1 MIVKAAITN
10 KTTKA
15 VSGQDRDFA
24 PVCEDLANGWTLAPA
39 AHLRTRPARL
49 RLIGRR
55 YAYEAQLSGYRLP
68 EGLCSCRRN
77 PCRCQGVQLK
87 DGDTPGVL
95 LLIGAKRREP
105 WDATEEDVLRYP
117 RYYEPF
123 EHASDPADVNTLAA
137 IIERWDRTHL
147 QRAAADAHPIAQY
160 EQLARIRAFLAQEHG
175 RIVHLAADP
184 YDPARFEHGQLV
196 LYTKTPEAAAQADR
210 DFVYRLPNLDV
221 PLRVEDLTDRELVID
236 CGEQDL
242 VRVEQYLRAHEDHPL
257 RLTLDSEETD
267 RRIERERRTL
277 READRRPTLR
287 ALIAK
292 PTLAKRTPER
302 EPTAFFNQTLDPGQQ
317 QVVDAA
323 LAADDLLIV
332 QDPPGTG
339 KTTAICELIRQHLAR
354 DPTTQILLAA
364 QTHQAVDNVLLRLAE
379 QDPDL
384 PIARIAS
391 RTTADRVDPLI
402 RERYWT
408 HSPEPWQPPV
418 VRRASAYRRLID
430 AQLRAG
436 DRTEDD
442 VLRAVLAIQEDYLAS
457 IGPQRTPSERLS
469 QARVIAGTCAAVQ
482 TNTEVRAMT
491 FPLAILEEAG
501 KATAPEALMLMLR
514 AQKSLLFGDTRQL
527 PPHVWEPM
535 RTVLRDPSKL
545 TTSNEHRA
553 AQVIDIREQIAA
565 LGATPAERQATD
577 EQTLLTH
584 FAEHLHGTDHV
595 ATLDTQYRML
605 APIGELVSQVFYGDL
620 GGLRHARKRPVDP
633 RVASFAQDTRV
644 HLIDIPGRE
653 RYDGKSKHRP
663 VEVEHV
669 RGELRALQ
677 HHAELAGPPP
687 DGPWRLGVAVITPY
701 AAQARRLRAGLDLT
715 LYPDLDVR
723 VGIVDRFQGDE
734 DQVVILSIAAT
745 TVAGFLKVPN
755 RINVAISR
763 AQDLLIVT
771 TSLKDALA
779 GRIGQPL
786 RDVASFIT
794 QRVDAGEPGY
804 EIVRPPRSR
813 PPKRPRR
820 AQPQP
825 NRAA

>member
-1 MIVKAAITN
+1 VIVKAAITN
-10 KTTKA
+10 RTTKA
-15 VSGQDRDFA
+15 LSGVDRDFA
-24 PVCEDLANGWTLAPA
+24 PVCADLAHGWTLAAPA
-39 AHLRTRPARL
+39 YLRTRPARL

-55 YAYEAQLSGYRLP
+55 FAYEAQLSGYRLP
-68 EGLCSCRRN
+68 AGLCSCRRK

-95 LLIGAKRREP
+95 LLISATPRAA
-105 WDATEEDVLRYP
+105 WDGTDEDILRYP
-117 RYYEPF
+117 RCYEPF
-123 EHASDPADVNTLAA
+123 ERSSAPLDTATLAL
-137 IIERWDRTHL
+137 ITERWDRTHL
-147 QRAAADAHPIAQY
+147 QRAATDSDPIAQY
-160 EQLARIRAFLAQEHG
+160 EQLSRIRAFLAHEHG
-175 RIVHLAADP
+175 KVVHLAEQPWDP
-184 YDPARFEHGQLV
+184 DRFAQGQLV
-196 LYTKTPEAAAQADR
+196 LYTKSPEASAQADR
-210 DFVYRLPNLDV
+210 DFVYRLPNLDM
-221 PLRVEDLTDRELVID
+221 PLRVEDLSERELVID

-242 VRVEQYLRAHEDHPL
+242 VSVEQYLRAQQGRPL

-267 RRIERERRTL
+267 RRIEREQRTL
-277 READRRPTLR
+277 REAERNATLR

-317 QVVDAA
+317 NVVAAA
-323 LAADDLLIV
+323 LAADDLLVV
-332 QDPPGTG
+332 QGPPGTG
-339 KTTAICELIRQHLAR
+339 KTTAICEIVRLHLKR
-354 DPTTQILLAA
+354 DPRAQILLAA

-391 RTTADRVDPLI
+391 RNTAERVDPLI
-402 RERYWT
+402 SERYWT

-418 VRRASAYRRLID
+418 VRRAYAYRRLID
-430 AQLRAG
+430 SQIKAG
-436 DRTEDD
+436 DRTEDET
-442 VLRAVLAIQEDYLAS
+442 LRDVLAIQEDYLAS
-457 IGPQRTPSERLS
+457 IGPQRTPSQRLA
-469 QARVIAGTCAAVQ
+469 QARVIAGTCAAVHSDQ
-482 TNTEVRAMT
+482 EVRAMT

-514 AQKSLLFGDTRQL
+514 ARKSILVGDTRQL

-535 RTVLRDPSKL
+535 RTVLRDPGKL

-553 AQVIDIREQIAA
+553 AQAIDIREQIAA
-565 LGATPAERQATD
+565 LGATPAERQAAD

-584 FAEHLHGTDHV
+584 FAEHLKGTEHV

-605 APIGELVSQVFYGDL
+605 APIGELVSQVFYGEA
-620 GGLRHARKRPVDP
+620 GRLRHARQRPVDP

-644 HLIDIPGRE
+644 RLIDIPGRE

-663 VEVEHV
+663 AEVEHV
-669 RGELRALQ
+669 RAELRALQ
-677 HHAELAGPPP
+677 HHAANVGPPP
-687 DGPWRLGVAVITPY
+687 EGPQRLGVAVITPY

-771 TSLKDALA
+771 TSLNDALA
-779 GRIGQPL
+779 GRIGRPL
-786 RDVASFIT
+786 RDVASFIAR
-794 QRVDAGEPGY
+794 QVQDGQPGY

>member
-1 MIVKAAITN
+1 VILKAAITN
-10 KTTKA
+10 RTTKA
-15 VSGQDRDFA
+15 LTGADRDFA

-39 AHLRTRPARL
+39 AYLRTRPARL
-49 RLIGRR
+49 RLIGKRF
-55 YAYEAQLSGYRLP
+55 AYEAQLSGYALP
-68 EGLCSCRRN
+68 EGLCSCRRT

-95 LLIGAKRREP
+95 LLISATRREP
-105 WDATEEDVLRYP
+105 WDATEDDVLRYP

-123 EHASDPADVNTLAA
+123 EHASDPADVNTLAL
-137 IIERWDRTHL
+137 IIDRWDRAHL
-147 QRAAADAHPIAQY
+147 QRAAADSDPIAQY

-175 RIVHLAADP
+175 RIVHLAAHP
-184 YDPARFEHGQLV
+184 WDPARFEQGQLV

-210 DFVYRLPNLDV
+210 DFVYRLPDLDV

-242 VRVEQYLRAHEDHPL
+242 VSVEQYLRAHEDRPL

-277 READRRPTLR
+277 READRHPTLS
-287 ALIAK
+287 ALIAS
-292 PTLAKRTPER
+292 PTLSKCTPER
-302 EPTAFFNQTLDPGQQ
+302 KPTDFFNHHLDPGQR
-317 QVVDAA
+317 QVVAAA
-323 LAADDLLIV
+323 LAADDLLVV
-332 QDPPGTG
+332 QGPPGTG
-339 KTTAICELIRQHLAR
+339 KTTAICELIRQHIAR

-391 RTTADRVDPLI
+391 RNTADRIDPMI

-408 HSPEPWQPPV
+408 QAPEPWQPPV

-430 AQLRAG
+430 AQLKAG
-436 DRTEDD
+436 DRTEDE
-442 VLRAVLAIQEDYLAS
+442 VLKAVLAIQEDYLAS

-469 QARVIAGTCAAVQ
+469 QAHVIAGTCAAVQ

-514 AQKSLLFGDTRQL
+514 ARKSILVGDTRQL

-535 RTVLRDPSKL
+535 RTVLRDPGKL

-553 AQVIDIREQIAA
+553 AQAREIREEIEA
-565 LGATPAERQATD
+565 LGATPAERQTAD
-577 EQTLLTH
+577 EHTLLTH
-584 FAEHLHGTDHV
+584 FADHLQGTEHV
-595 ATLDTQYRML
+595 AALDTQYRMVE
-605 APIGELVSQVFYGDL
+605 PIGELVSEVFYGDT
-620 GGLRHARKRPVDP
+620 GGLRHGRQRPVDP
-633 RVASFAQDTRV
+633 RVASFANARV
-644 HLIDIPGRE
+644 RLIDIPGRE
-653 RYDGKSKHRP
+653 RYDGRSKHRP
-663 VEVEHV
+663 VEVEQV
-669 RGELRALQ
+669 RKELRALQ
-677 HHAELAGPPP
+677 HHAEQLAPPP
-687 DGPWRLGVAVITPY
+687 DGPRHLGVAVITPY
-701 AAQARRLRAGLDLT
+701 AAQARRLRAALDLS
-715 LYPDLDVR
+715 LYPDLNVR

-771 TSLKDALA
+771 TSLNDALA
-779 GRIGQPL
+779 GRIGRPL
-786 RDVASFIT
+786 QDVARFIT
-794 QRVDAGEPGY
+794 QQVDDGNPGY
-804 EIVRPPRSR
+804 EIVHHTRPRSR
-813 PPKRPRR
+813 RRPRR
-820 AQPQP
+820 AQPQHG
-825 NRAA
+825 AAP